1 MTKLNLQ
8 KNQNGKLKPNREQ
21 VPLYSLQQPVIEY
34 NYPVLPWEQVLLY
47 SLQQPVIEY
56 NYPVLPWEQVPL
68 YSLQTTAINNS
79 WHFHE

>member
-34 NYPVLPWEQVLLY
+34 NYPVLPWEQV
-47 SLQQPVIEY
+47 
-56 NYPVLPWEQVPL
+56 PL